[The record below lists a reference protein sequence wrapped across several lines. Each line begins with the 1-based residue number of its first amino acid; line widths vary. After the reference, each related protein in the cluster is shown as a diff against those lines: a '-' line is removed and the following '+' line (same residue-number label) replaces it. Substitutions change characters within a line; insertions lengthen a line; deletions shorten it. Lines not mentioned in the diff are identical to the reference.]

1 MEYSGRDLEED
12 QMKEIKT
19 QIIVATHKKYEMPE
33 YKEYLP
39 LQVGTSCT
47 EEDFGYC
54 KDNTGDN
61 ISEKN
66 PYYCELT
73 GLYWAWKNLDSDYLG
88 IAHYRRYLTAKKNYQ
103 IAKCRN
109 DIKKKLEYVLAG
121 RELRQLEL
129 RYDIIVPARRHY
141 IIETLYSHYS
151 HSHYEEH
158 LDIARQILKEKYPQY
173 LETFDKVMKAR
184 SGYMFNMFIMRK
196 ALLDEYCTWLFDILF
211 ELEQRVN
218 MEGLSMFQSRL
229 FGRVS
234 ELLFNV
240 WLIRQIETNGVQVR
254 EVGCMNIGK
263 TDWTRKI
270 KSFLAARFFHKKY
283 ESSF

>member
-1 MEYSGRDLEED
+1 MEEN
-12 QMKEIKT
+12 QMEKIKT
-19 QIIVATHKKYEMPE
+19 QIIVATHKRYEMPE

-39 LQVGTSCT
+39 LQVGASCT

-73 GLYWAWKNLDSDYLG
+73 GLYWAWKNLDCDNLG
-88 IAHYRRYLTAKKNYQ
+88 IVHYRRYLTAKNNYPFN
-103 IAKCRN
+103 KYS
-109 DIKKKLEYVLAG
+109 DDVKKALTYVLAG
-121 RELRQLEL
+121 KELRQLVF
-129 RYDIIVPARRHY
+129 RYDIIVPKRRHY
-141 IIETLYSHYS
+141 VIETLYSHYS
-151 HSHYEEH
+151 HSHYAEH
-158 LDIARQILKEKYPQY
+158 LDIARQIIEEKYPQY
-173 LETFDKVMKAR
+173 LSVFDQVMKSR

-196 ALLDEYCTWLFDILF
+196 SLVNEYCTWLFDILF
-211 ELEQRVN
+211 ELEQRVD
-218 MEGLSMFQSRL
+218 MEELSAFQSRL

-240 WLIRQIETNGVQVR
+240 WLVQRMETGDIHVR
-254 EVGCMNIGK
+254 EVNYMNIGR
-263 TDWTRKI
+263 TDWKRKV